1 MSFLQENVVAA
12 QFDGN
17 HWKPLME
24 TIGNHWYLP
33 SIYGKWLPSVK
44 IFTNTKVIYRY
55 LFVVNKNNYP

>member
-1 MSFLQENVVAA
+1 MSFLQEKVVAA

-17 HWKPLME
+17 P
-24 TIGNHWYLP
+24 WYLP

>member
-1 MSFLQENVVAA
+1 MSVLQEKVVAA

-17 HWKPLME
+17 HWKPLVE
-24 TIGNHWYLP
+24 TIDGNH